1 MVRPIREISY
11 SSQFARAYK
20 KLLPGLR
27 REAAKREQWF
37 RANAVDPRLRT
48 HKLRGRFSG
57 FWSFSISYSH
67 RIVFTFESRD
77 TVVFHDVGD
86 HRVYR

>member
-1 MVRPIREISY
+1 MVRPIRLIFY

-20 KLLPGLR
+20 KLPSALQHQAQE
-27 REAAKREQWF
+27 RELLF
-37 RANAVDPRLRT
+37 RKNAFDPRLKT
-48 HKLRGRFSG
+48 HKLRGRFAG

-67 RIVFTFESRD
+67 RTVFTFETD
-77 TVVFHDVGD
+77 ATAVFHDVGD

>member
-1 MVRPIREISY
+1 MVRPIREIYY

-20 KLLPGLR
+20 KLPPDLQKQAQE
-27 REAAKREQWF
+27 REAIF
-37 RANAVDPRLRT
+37 RTNAVDVRLKT
-48 HKLRGRFSG
+48 HKLRGRFAG

-67 RIVFTFESRD
+67 RIVFTFVSRD
-77 TVVFHDVGD
+77 TAVFHDIGD